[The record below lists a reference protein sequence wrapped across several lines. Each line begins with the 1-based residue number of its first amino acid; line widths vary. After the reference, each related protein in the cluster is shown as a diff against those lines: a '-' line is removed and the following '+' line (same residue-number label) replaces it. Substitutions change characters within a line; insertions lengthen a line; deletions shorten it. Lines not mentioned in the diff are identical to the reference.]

1 MTLASRFVFSFNGNS
16 QPESFTPKAKAGKDR
31 SILKPFIMQAKMP
44 GPFIA
49 LGSRLCRCA
58 NVITLGVKPN
68 FFDYSSKEQEL
79 IRTAKRI
86 YYPSSFYSA
95 IFAAA
100 GKPSFPS
107 PSNYRFALDKISQTA
122 LFLSLGIAHPRTRIY
137 YGPRNHRQ
145 ILKDFSLPL
154 VAKIPRGSARGEGV
168 FFIQTNREL
177 ADYCNKVHAAYIQEY
192 IPADRDLRV
201 LVIGSKAVISYW
213 KIAKKG
219 AFAANLSQGASISFD
234 NIPQRAVNLA
244 VDAANACG
252 FDDTGLDVRMANNGP
267 VILEANMKY
276 GTLGLKAAGIDYF
289 KLMEDLLENGK
300 I

>member
-1 MTLASRFVFSFNGNS
+1 
-16 QPESFTPKAKAGKDR
+16 
-31 SILKPFIMQAKMP
+31 MP

-49 LGSRLCRCA
+49 LGARLCRCA

-68 FFDYSSKEQEL
+68 FCDYSAKEQEL
-79 IRTAKRI
+79 IRNAKKI

-100 GKPSFPS
+100 GKPAFPG
-107 PSNYRFALDKISQTA
+107 PANYRFALDKISQTA

-137 YGPRNHRQ
+137 YGPRGHRQ
-145 ILKDFSLPL
+145 ILNDFSLPL
-154 VAKIPRGSARGEGV
+154 VAKIPKGSARGEGV
-168 FFIQTNREL
+168 FFVQTRQEL

-201 LVIGSKAVISYW
+201 LVIGRKAVISYW

-219 AFAANLSQGASISFD
+219 VFAANLSQGASVSFD
-234 NIPQRAVNLA
+234 NIPQKAVNMA
-244 VDAANACG
+244 VDAARACG
-252 FDDTGLDVRMANNGP
+252 FDDTGLDVRMTKDGP

-276 GTLGLKAAGIDYF
+276 GTIGLKKAGIDYF
-289 KLMEDLLENGK
+289 KLMEELLENGQ